1 MNRSSSK
8 GAKDLSFQRPLS
20 TRNQAERNKS
30 KEFAFSPFGTKN
42 SKGKEIQS
50 RLQRDRSSKDSKIRE
65 ITNVGHSANI
75 ILSN

>member
-42 SKGKEIQS
+42 SKGKEI
-50 RLQRDRSSKDSKIRE
+50 
-65 ITNVGHSANI
+65 
-75 ILSN
+75 